1 MRVTFA
7 PRGRGRTVS
16 RRARDA
22 RAGGDPLN
30 RDEKA
35 QAIEELAERMRSGGT
50 VIAADFRGLSVQD
63 LADLRGRLRPVDA
76 RFTVVKNTLARR
88 AASDAGQE
96 ELVPLLTGPTALVWV
111 DGDPALAAKALTGFA
126 EDHDERPSLK
136 GGVLEGSPLAKE
148 MIVALTELP
157 PREQLVAQLV
167 GGLASPIQRLS
178 AVAAPLQQLSGG
190 MNALL
195 GGVTRGLA
203 AYRDQRTAAG
213 ES

>member
-1 MRVTFA
+1 MGDASVNGARPLRVWLEFIDDPESA
-7 PRGRGRTVS
+7 FFGRAMEIYG
-16 RRARDA
+16 DA
-22 RAGGDPLN
+22 G
-30 RDEKA
+30 E
-35 QAIEELAERMRSGGT
+35 
-50 VIAADFRGLSVQD
+50 
-63 LADLRGRLRPVDA
+63 
-76 RFTVVKNTLARR
+76 ARR
-88 AASDAGQE
+88 FLGMCR
-96 ELVPLLTGPTALVWV
+96 
-111 DGDPALAAKALTGFA
+111 KALTGFA
-126 EDHDERPSLK
+126 EDHDERPALK
-136 GGVLEGSPLAKE
+136 GGVLEGSPLARE
-148 MIVALTELP
+148 MIVALTKLP